1 MVTLANLAQKT
12 NIEQEVNENNSA
24 YIKVRIRKPIKQSL
38 EKCTEKEL
46 NDLLKEQSDNLIT
59 IDGEKVSRYYYEI
72 VEIRY
77 DNNSKKVNEVYIDK
91 LEQKNK

>member
-77 DNNSKKVNEVYIDK
+77 NNNSKKVNEVYIDK